1 MSLPAIVMAG
11 VFAVSSPAMASN
23 PTASGTLGVSA
34 TVASSISMTFGS
46 DASGIVLGGAG
57 TNAATLAF
65 GSIQAYGGVV
75 PTGATRVVNGT
86 TSFTYSSPFDI
97 NVAEENSTSSSYTL
111 AALLSASSPDTFAV
125 DAVTLSTSSQT
136 ITATGAYATNA
147 LHTLA
152 LTVPFSIASG
162 TVINS
167 NVNFTAT
174 AN

>member
-11 VFAVSSPAMASN
+11 VFAVASPAMASN

-34 TVASSISMTFGS
+34 TVASSISMTFVT
-46 DASGIVLGGAG
+46 DASGIALGGTG

-75 PTGATRVVNGT
+75 PTGATRTVNGT
-86 TSFTYSSPFDI
+86 TSFTYSSPFGV
-97 NVAEENSTSSSYTL
+97 NVAEENSASATYTL
-111 AALLSASSPDTFAV
+111 AAALSATSSDTFAV

-147 LHTLA
+147 SHTLA